1 MIYTK
6 NVDEHQIAFTIKDR
20 ENFDPIF
27 EGHIIILP
35 DTPYAQEW
43 LVRNS
48 LVAMTREQAVVVYAS
63 DLADLQ
69 TMYDERTTE
78 FIAERAAQRPEY
90 KELP

>member
-6 NVDEHQIAFTIKDR
+6 NVDEHQITFTIEDR

-27 EGHIIILP
+27 EGYIIILP
-35 DTPYAQEW
+35 DTPYVQEW
-43 LVRNS
+43 LVRNN
-48 LVAMTREQAVVVYAS
+48 LVAMTREQAVVVYTS

-78 FIAERAAQRPEY
+78 FIAERAAQRPAY